1 METDLKSYI
10 GSRIKAVRE
19 SKPKGKRLTQA
30 QLAAKISRATETV
43 ANIERG
49 FALTGLETLL
59 AISRELKVPIGYFF
73 AGFETERFK
82 SRFRLDR
89 EAKAINAL
97 RELSEP
103 ELRLIENMLEG
114 LVSKH

>member
-1 METDLKSYI
+1 MSTDLKSYL

-30 QLAAKISRATETV
+30 QLATKIGRATETV

-73 AGFETERFK
+73 AGFETERFN
-82 SRFRLDR
+82 SRGRLDR
-89 EAKAINAL
+89 ESKALNAIKQL
-97 RELSEP
+97 TDA
-103 ELRLIENMLEG
+103 ELRLVENMLEG
-114 LVSKH
+114 LVSKR